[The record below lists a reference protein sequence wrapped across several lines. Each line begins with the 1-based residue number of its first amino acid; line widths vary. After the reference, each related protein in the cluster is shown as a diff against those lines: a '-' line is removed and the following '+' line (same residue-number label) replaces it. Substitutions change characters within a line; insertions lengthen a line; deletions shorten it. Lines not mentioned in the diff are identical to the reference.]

1 MNERLKDLAKKE
13 EGLREQLAQVQE
25 EKMKERK
32 NALTR
37 IVADFKAELEGL
49 ELTPGD
55 AAELLGFPLNREQA
69 VQGKSSGAG
78 SKKPAATVTHR
89 NDSGEGTWA
98 GKGRK
103 PGWLTTA
110 LENGRTLD
118 EFLVSS

>member
-1 MNERLKDLAKKE
+1 MNDRLVQLAKE
-13 EGLREQLAQVQE
+13 EEELRERIAKIQE
-25 EKMKERK
+25 ERAKERN

-37 IVADFKAELEGL
+37 IVENFKAELKGHGL
-49 ELTPGD
+49 TLED
-55 AAELLGFPLNREQA
+55 AAELLGFSLSREQA
-69 VQGKSSGAG
+69 AQGKSSGAG

-103 PGWLTTA
+103 PAWLTTA